1 MNGEQ
6 LVVLVLVIVLLFGW
20 WVWVATSRMD
30 RLHRKVAASRV
41 ALDHQL
47 VRRAMVAAELAS
59 SELMDPVSSVL
70 VADAAWSSLAAAG
83 GDSPAMVVVPPDLAL
98 LVEEVVPS
106 GAADEGVGAR
116 YVTREEIESDLSRT
130 VRAALGGPEDVE
142 RMHAMASGPE
152 LLDELAGA
160 WYRVHLARRFHNE
173 AVTQARRVR
182 RKTLVRWLRIAG
194 HAAMP
199 ETFEIDDAWP
209 DALGKSGPASRQ

>member
-70 VADAAWSSLAAAG
+70 VADAAWSALGSVG
-83 GDSPAMVVVPPDLAL
+83 RESPAMVGVPRDLAV
-98 LVEEVVPS
+98 LVDASAPS
-106 GAADEGVGAR
+106 ATANGGSGAR
-116 YVTREEIESDLSRT
+116 YETREETESELSRT
-130 VRAALGGPEDVE
+130 LRAALGTARDVE
-142 RMHAMASGPE
+142 RMHAIPTGPE

-182 RKTLVRWLRIAG
+182 RKVLVRALRIAG
-194 HAAMP
+194 HAPMP

-209 DALGKSGPASRQ
+209 DAFGEAGPASR